1 MARRK
6 LTITLSKKKT
16 TQKETAKTPEVNS
29 HSTSEARE
37 HKHDPDPENNSDITN
52 PLIISLGFDCGP
64 QIVIKE
70 KAEISQP
77 SFPFDSCITY
87 KGVSEIISNG
97 YRNLLDNFILSSTGS
112 YIDVR
117 NGIKFKHDGK
127 FIENQQGNKVYTQDK
142 NKETTLEEVKDKYM
156 RRLERLHKYLEAY
169 NTSTNHQQIIFV
181 RKSHD
186 DNHHGEAREYG
197 IEIKNDIVDTI
208 ELEGYLNSRYPK
220 LNYLIV
226 VFLICEDCFHN
237 KKEGVDSILKDSKS
251 THIKIHYIG
260 KNIITSRMT
269 NIKKAYLR
277 TNPKEFNSKLY
288 CYTDKIK
295 EKQIITLDMCGGNIT
310 NKTKSKAKAKAK
322 TKAKTK
328 TKSKKNKIAYRKN
341 KKTRLNKK

>member
-1 MARRK
+1 MAKRQ
-6 LTITLSKKKT
+6 LTITFSKSKT
-16 TQKETAKTPEVNS
+16 TQNETAKTPEVNF

-37 HKHDPDPENNSDITN
+37 HKHEPDPENNSDITN

-97 YRNLLDNFILSSTGS
+97 YTNLLDKFILSNIGS
-112 YIDVR
+112 YIDFR
-117 NGIKFKHDGK
+117 NGIKFKHDGI
-127 FIENQQGNKVYTQDK
+127 IENKQGNEIYTQHK
-142 NKETTLEEVKDKYM
+142 NKETTLEEVKTKYM

-169 NTSTNHQQIIFV
+169 NTSTNNQQIIFV

-186 DNHHGEAREYG
+186 DNHHGEAREYD

-251 THIKIHYIG
+251 THIKYI
-260 KNIITSRMT
+260 IL
-269 NIKKAYLR
+269 KKIL
-277 TNPKEFNSKLY
+277 L
-288 CYTDKIK
+288 
-295 EKQIITLDMCGGNIT
+295 L
-310 NKTKSKAKAKAK
+310 
-322 TKAKTK
+322 
-328 TKSKKNKIAYRKN
+328 
-341 KKTRLNKK
+341 LV